1 MPMLTQEN
9 PFQLGP
15 FVDGEIFAD
24 RKEEASKVIQSLSG
38 HNHLVLIHQPLLL
51 RK

>member
-15 FVDGEIFAD
+15 FVDGEFFP
-24 RKEEASKVIQSLSG
+24 EFYSFLT
-38 HNHLVLIHQPLLL
+38 
-51 RK
+51 